1 VRPLAFASN
10 AFKRHSL
17 AEAIDAVAAI
27 GYVGIELMADLHHAH
42 PQTFSRTRRRDT
54 RKQLTDRG
62 LIVTNVNAFTHFVDG
77 DTYRPTWIDLDEKR
91 AQLRVDHT
99 RRSIEMAAEFGATT
113 VSIQPGGPLIGTR
126 IRRADAM
133 ALFAERLEPCVEVAR
148 RCGVTIGVEPEPGL
162 LIESAREYR
171 QFKRRFFPQT
181 PHLRMNCDVGH
192 LFCVGEDPA
201 SVIRS
206 MPGEVAHVHMED
218 IGGDRVHQ
226 HLVPGEGVI
235 DFGDIF
241 AALSAIDY
249 AGHVTVELYPYLA
262 SASDVAR
269 RAFDHLSLP
278 GSARRPTS
286 PSARD
291 RNPEQTRTTTPRR
304 SSAFTSSSTS
314 AGASTP
320 PRRRNRPKD

>member
-17 AEAIDAVAAI
+17 DEAIDAVAAI

-54 RKQLTDRG
+54 RKRLSDRG

-162 LIESAREYR
+162 LIESAGEYR
-171 QFKRRFFPQT
+171 QFKRRFFPTT
-181 PHLRMNCDVGH
+181 PDLRMNCDVGH
-192 LFCVGEDPA
+192 LFCVGEDPSA
-201 SVIRS
+201 VIRS

-235 DFGDIF
+235 RFDDIF
-241 AALSAIDY
+241 DALTAIQY
-249 AGHVTVELYPYLA
+249 SGHVTVELYPYLA
-262 SASDVAR
+262 SASEVAR
-269 RAFDHLSLP
+269 RAFEHL
-278 GSARRPTS
+278 
-286 PSARD
+286 
-291 RNPEQTRTTTPRR
+291 TTPGTAKDSGRGAKPKRQAKPQRPGESRR
-304 SSAFTSSSTS
+304 VMK
-314 AGASTP
+314 P
-320 PRRRNRPKD
+320 PGPTTRAKDEVA